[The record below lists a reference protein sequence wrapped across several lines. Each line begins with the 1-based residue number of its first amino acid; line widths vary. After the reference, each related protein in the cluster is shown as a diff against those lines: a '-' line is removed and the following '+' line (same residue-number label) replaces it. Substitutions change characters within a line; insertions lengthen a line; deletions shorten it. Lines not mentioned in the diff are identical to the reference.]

1 MVKKGPVD
9 ALRLSQTCDRDELRC
24 AFRMERPVKPDG
36 CVIFGPLV
44 VKGGER
50 ERARLAHSTHEP

>member
-1 MVKKGPVD
+1 MCIQDGK
-9 ALRLSQTCDRDELRC
+9 TCE
-24 AFRMERPVKPDG
+24 PDG

-50 ERARLAHSTHEP
+50 EQGLPIHPMNHRGRGTSLV